1 MGLPRCGMLMLAS
14 LPRSTAS
21 QEKVCCCAIQVRLSD
36 FWKLE
41 ALRVWAVA
49 IEHPHSR
56 QAELLTSGSTRRQR
70 ASERQMEG
78 VEQLPWPPQAT
89 LQACP
94 HLPEHT
100 RMRTLSSLS
109 SLPSVM
115 RLTIAKT
122 CAC

>member
-1 MGLPRCGMLMLAS
+1 MLLCY
-14 LPRSTAS
+14 T
-21 QEKVCCCAIQVRLSD
+21 VRLLISGN
-36 FWKLE
+36 
-41 ALRVWAVA
+41 LRLSCLGCQ

-94 HLPEHT
+94 HLPST
-100 RMRTLSSLS
+100 SGAPFLIVLLPLSQ
-109 SLPSVM
+109 
-115 RLTIAKT
+115 THQAKT